1 MFTGRWKLA
10 LILVIFAG
18 VTYWTLDRLTGDNIT
33 ELSKLAHYPD
43 YYMEYFTTLT
53 MNQDGT
59 PKNRLNASYMAH
71 YPDDNTSELHE
82 PKLEIFRK
90 EKQPIN
96 VRSDTGWVTS
106 NNDVILLDGNVYL
119 HQYDD
124 DGSTLKLELLAE
136 DARVLV
142 DEKYAETDNATTLIS
157 KKSTTTSIGM
167 RAYLQEQRLEF
178 LSNVKTTIES
188 SESTKAP

>member
-1 MFTGRWKLA
+1 MFTGRWQLA
-10 LILVIFAG
+10 LILVIIAG
-18 VTYWTLDRLTGDNIT
+18 FTYWALDKLTEDDLT

-43 YYMEYFTTLT
+43 YYMENFTTLT

-59 PKNRLNASYMAH
+59 PKNRLYAAYMAH

-82 PKLEIFRK
+82 PILKIFRA

-96 VRSDTGWVTS
+96 VRSDKGWVTS

-119 HQYDD
+119 HQNDD
-124 DGSTLKLELLAE
+124 DGSLKLELLAE

-142 DEKYAETDNATTLIS
+142 DQKYAETDNATTLIS

-188 SESTKAP
+188 SESSKAP